1 MNGSFMDSAQLPLR
15 YLKIFFRRK
24 WFLIVPAVV
33 GLIGGIMAGG
43 MLPKV
48 YESSSVVLVEEE
60 KTLNP
65 LISGLAVSVDINS
78 RMRTIREQIL
88 GWNSLV
94 QLVDRLNLAKNVR
107 SQIEYEKLILGLRDK
122 VEVRMKGPSL
132 IKIAY
137 TSQDP
142 QEAKKVVQ
150 TVNDIFIEENMKSQE
165 KESSVAITFLKD
177 QIKVY
182 RRKIKESE
190 IADMKDKLKELLVDS
205 TEEHPMVKDL
215 RVKIAEADKSL
226 KADKDDFD
234 VENAKP
240 MPLSS
245 NAAYDAII
253 KDKIDA
259 AVQSVEASGSVQ
271 RPLTPLDRINPVQ
284 TGSNENLYQL
294 LLLDKLDNTMAR
306 DAKVNE
312 SIYNMLLQR
321 LETAK
326 ITQRLEASKQGTRY
340 TVLDPPRLPL
350 KPVKPNKLL
359 VIIMGI
365 FLGGSVGVGMVLLLE
380 FTDHSFL
387 GIDEAKEFLEFPLL
401 GGISKILTEGDIA
414 VIREKNRFT
423 TTVFVTVSTILVILS
438 SLYSLFHKV

>member
-1 MNGSFMDSAQLPLR
+1 MTESILSSTQLPVR

-24 WFLIVPAVV
+24 WLLLIPTVV
-33 GLIGGIMAGG
+33 GLLGGIIVGAL
-43 MLPKV
+43 LPKV
-48 YESSSVVLVEEE
+48 YESSSVVMVEEE

-65 LISGLAVSVDINS
+65 LISGLAVSVDIGN

-94 QLVDRLNLAKNVR
+94 QLVDRLNLAKDIK
-107 SQIEYEKLILGLRDK
+107 SQVAYEKLVLSLRDK
-122 VEVRMKGPSL
+122 IEVRMKGPSL

-137 TSQDP
+137 SSHDP

-150 TVNDIFIEENMKSQE
+150 TVNDIFVEENLKSQE
-165 KESSVAITFLKD
+165 KESTVAIDFLKD

-190 IADMKDKLKELLVDS
+190 IADLKDKLKALLVDS
-205 TEEHPMVKDL
+205 TEDHPLVKEY
-215 RVKIAEADKSL
+215 RKKIADAQKEL
-226 KADKDDFD
+226 GGEEFD
-234 VENAKP
+234 VETAKP
-240 MPLSS
+240 IPTAGSPY
-245 NAAYDAII
+245 ADVI
-253 KDKIDA
+253 KQQIDTA
-259 AVQSVEASGSVQ
+259 LQKVEAGNSVAQ
-271 RPLTPLDRINPVQ
+271 GMVPLDKVNPTA
-284 TGSNENLYQL
+284 TGSNDTLYQM

-306 DAKVNE
+306 DAQVNE
-312 SIYNMLLQR
+312 NIYNMLLQR

-359 VIIMGI
+359 VIIIGV
-365 FLGGSVGVGMVLLLE
+365 FLGVSAGVGVILLLE

-387 GIDEAKEFLEFPLL
+387 GIDEAKEFLELPLL
-401 GGISKILTEGDIA
+401 AGISKILTEDDIA
-414 VIREKNRFT
+414 ANRAKNRYRT
-423 TTVFVTVSTILVILS
+423 AVFAITSALLIIIT
-438 SLYSLFHKV
+438 SLYSFLQKP